1 MGYNYLNQQIMLD
14 GNSKLLTVLSGDI
27 LSYNISGAQLNPQY
41 NLNMEDFIQILK
53 FPISK
58 PIVRLTVLNRDE
70 SVNYVIPNEDIIQD
84 SVEYSEKY
92 TNGQRKS
99 LSFKLVNVC
108 DRNYYGNE
116 TDKNNLIG

>member
-27 LSYNISGAQLNPQY
+27 LSYNISGAQLNPKY

-70 SVNYVIPNEDIIQD
+70 SINYVIPNEDIIQD

-116 TDKNNLIG
+116 TDKNDLIG

>member
-27 LSYNISGAQLNPQY
+27 LSYNISGAQLNPKY

-70 SVNYVIPNEDIIQD
+70 SINYVIPNEDIIQD

-99 LSFKLVNVC
+99 LSFKLVNIC

>member
-27 LSYNISGAQLNPQY
+27 LSYNISGAQLNPKY

-70 SVNYVIPNEDIIQD
+70 SINYVIPNEDIIQD

>member
-1 MGYNYLNQQIMLD
+1 M
-14 GNSKLLTVLSGDI
+14 
-27 LSYNISGAQLNPQY
+27 
-41 NLNMEDFIQILK
+41 
-53 FPISK
+53 
-58 PIVRLTVLNRDE
+58 RLTVLNRDE
-70 SVNYVIPNEDIIQD
+70 SINYVIPNEDIIQD

>member
-27 LSYNISGAQLNPQY
+27 LSYNISGVQLNPKY

-70 SVNYVIPNEDIIQD
+70 SINYVIPNEDIIQD